1 MMEIK
6 VSFFWKS
13 KFVMNKYPRGT
24 IHGFL
29 HVKNVIIE
37 NALFPVDVMKSKPK
51 QLCSPIPPISA

>member
-1 MMEIK
+1 
-6 VSFFWKS
+6 
-13 KFVMNKYPRGT
+13 MNKYPRGT